1 MAPPEITWSFV
12 LVRIDISYEGDLHC
26 QARHAPSGKQLETDA
41 PVDNH
46 GRGESFSP
54 TDLLATSL
62 GTCMLTTMGIL
73 AKQRG
78 LSLAGV
84 RAYVVKHMTK
94 AQPRRVERL
103 EAAIWAPAATGRT
116 LDAAARAALEER
128 AHHCPV
134 RLSLL
139 PAVEVPIAF
148 TWEAAEGFEPAPTP

>member
-1 MAPPEITWSFV
+1 
-12 LVRIDISYEGDLHC
+12 LVRIDISYDGELHC
-26 QARHAPSGKQLETDA
+26 QARHAPSGKKLETDA

-62 GTCMLTTMGIL
+62 GTCMLTTMAIM
-73 AKQRG
+73 AQQRG
-78 LSLAGV
+78 YPMEGV
-84 RAYVVKHMTK
+84 EARVVKHMTK
-94 AQPRRVERL
+94 SQPRRVERL
-103 EAAIWAPAATGRT
+103 EAAIWAPATTGRK

-148 TWEAAEGFEPAPTP
+148 TWEAADGFEPTGMT